1 MSYNLNQN
9 LVAWNCL
16 FLGISITYTQ
26 DIETNFSTPKV
37 MSGYRVNFDFKKGI
51 FNASLYQRK
60 TNNLINAYLCE
71 YY

>member
-37 MSGYRVNFDFKKGI
+37 MSGYWVNFDFKKGI